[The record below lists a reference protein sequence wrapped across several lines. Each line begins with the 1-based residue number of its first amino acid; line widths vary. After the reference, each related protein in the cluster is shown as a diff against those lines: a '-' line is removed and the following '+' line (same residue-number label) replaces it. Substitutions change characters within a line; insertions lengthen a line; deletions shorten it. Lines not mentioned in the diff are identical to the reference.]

1 MSNLFHQ
8 ASIDSVGSKYDLVV
22 LAARRARDL
31 KKGHN
36 TAAQAVSAA
45 LADIDNG
52 TIDKDYAVD
61 ALAEDMK
68 NYRENQE
75 NDIV

>member
-8 ASIDSVGSKYDLVV
+8 ASIDSVGSKYDLVI

-31 KKGHN
+31 KGHN